1 MTKKKRSI
9 RKKKRKNNKKYSLFM
24 KYSNDKENLKKKE
37 IISLMKNEFHL
48 VYNENILNSM
58 INIWGVK
65 DKIPYI
71 SFLKMF
77 RGNDGFFRDIII

>member
-1 MTKKKRSI
+1 
-9 RKKKRKNNKKYSLFM
+9 
-24 KYSNDKENLKKKE
+24 
-37 IISLMKNEFHL
+37 MKNEFHL